1 MGKTV
6 HRHAPPGSLA
16 FPKHAPPVWVM
27 VSFILA
33 GSTTKLSIQLG
44 TPCHQALC
52 PTTAWSLARR
62 DVLLPQLRLAQNS

>member
-1 MGKTV
+1 
-6 HRHAPPGSLA
+6 
-16 FPKHAPPVWVM
+16 M